1 MSTAMAYQTLVGALV
16 VGVIYSLVALGYV
29 VVYRA
34 SRVFNFLQAQFL
46 YFGAM
51 LFITLWGGGGGMGKF
66 AVALLATVLIVAA
79 VSTALYALVIHK
91 TTGQPH
97 WIQMLLTMFLG
108 IAGLNIAQLIWGSD
122 PRFLDVP
129 GDRVNWSI
137 PGGAVISRVDVAILV
152 TGVVLWLV
160 LYWLITVSPMGVR
173 LRATAENSTL
183 SAYSGMPLTVWFGVA
198 WAIAAAVGVIAGV
211 SFAVRLPV
219 DPTMTEIGLLAFPA
233 AMIGGMDSIKGCLYG
248 GLILA
253 LVQQYV
259 AVMWDTQTSI
269 AAGFAVVLLVLL
281 VRPRGLFGSPVVDR
295 V

>member
-1 MSTAMAYQTLVGALV
+1 MSMGMAYQTLVGALV

-46 YFGAM
+46 YFGAL
-51 LFITLWGGGGGMGKF
+51 LFITLWGGEGVTSF
-66 AVALLATVLIVAA
+66 ALALVATVLMMAA
-79 VSTALYALVIHK
+79 AGAVLYAVVIHR

-129 GDRVNWSI
+129 GDRVNWGL

-152 TGVVLWLV
+152 TGIVLWMI

-219 DPTMTEIGLLAFPA
+219 DPTITEIGLLAFPA
-233 AMIGGMDSIKGCLYG
+233 AMIGGMDSIKGCLAG

-253 LVQQYV
+253 LVQQYA
-259 AVMWDTQTSI
+259 AVVWDTQTSI
-269 AAGFAVVLLVLL
+269 AAGFAVVLVVLI
-281 VRPRGLFGSPVVDR
+281 VRPRGLFGSPIVDR

>member
-1 MSTAMAYQTLVGALV
+1 MSMGMAYQTLVGALV

-46 YFGAM
+46 YFGAL
-51 LFITLWGGGGGMGKF
+51 LFITLWGGGGVTSF
-66 AVALLATVLIVAA
+66 VLALVATVLIGAA
-79 VSTALYALVIHK
+79 AGAVLYALVIHR

-129 GDRVNWSI
+129 GERVNWKL
-137 PGGAVISRVDVAILV
+137 PGGAVIGRDDVAILV

-173 LRATAENSTL
+173 LRATSENSTL
-183 SAYSGMPLTVWFGVA
+183 SAYSGMPLTLWFGVA
-198 WAIAAAVGVIAGV
+198 WAIAAAVGVVAGV

-219 DPTMTEIGLLAFPA
+219 DPTITELGLLAFPA
-233 AMIGGMDSIKGCLYG
+233 AMIGGMDSIKGCLAG

-253 LVQQYV
+253 VVQQYT
-259 AVMWDTQTSI
+259 AVIWDTQTSI
-269 AAGFAVVLLVLL
+269 AAGFAVVLVVLI
-281 VRPRGLFGSPVVDR
+281 VRPRGLFGSPIVDR

>member
-1 MSTAMAYQTLVGALV
+1 MAYQTLVGALV

-46 YFGAM
+46 YFGAL
-51 LFITLWGGGGGMGKF
+51 LFITLWGGEGVTSF
-66 AVALLATVLIVAA
+66 ALALVATVLMMAA
-79 VSTALYALVIHK
+79 AGAVLYAVVIHR

-129 GDRVNWSI
+129 GDRVNWGL

-152 TGVVLWLV
+152 TGIVLWMI

-219 DPTMTEIGLLAFPA
+219 DPTITEIGLLAFPA
-233 AMIGGMDSIKGCLYG
+233 AMIGGMDSIKGCLAG

-253 LVQQYV
+253 LVQQYA
-259 AVMWDTQTSI
+259 AVVWDTQTSI
-269 AAGFAVVLLVLL
+269 AAGFAVVLVVLI
-281 VRPRGLFGSPVVDR
+281 VRPRGLFGSPIVDR

>member
-1 MSTAMAYQTLVGALV
+1 MSLGMAYQTLIGALV

-46 YFGAM
+46 YFGAL
-51 LFITLWGGGGGMGKF
+51 LFITLWGGGALTSF
-66 AVALLATVLIVAA
+66 ALALLATVLIVAA
-79 VSTALYALVIHK
+79 AGAVLYVVVIHR

-129 GDRVNWSI
+129 GERVNWDL
-137 PGGAVISRVDVAILV
+137 PGGAVIGRDDVAILV

-173 LRATAENSTL
+173 LRATSENSTL

-198 WAIAAAVGVIAGV
+198 WAIAAAVGVVAGV

-219 DPTMTEIGLLAFPA
+219 DPTITEIGLLAFPA
-233 AMIGGMDSIKGCLYG
+233 AMIGGMDSIKGCLAG

-253 LVQQYV
+253 LVQQYT
-259 AVMWDTQTSI
+259 AVIWDTQTSI
-269 AAGFAVVLLVLL
+269 AAGFAVVLVVLI
-281 VRPRGLFGSPVVDR
+281 VRPRGLFGSPIVDR

>member
-1 MSTAMAYQTLVGALV
+1 MNMGMAYQTLVGAVV

-46 YFGAM
+46 YFGAL
-51 LFITLWGGGGGMGKF
+51 LFITLWGGGGLTSF
-66 AVALLATVLIVAA
+66 ALALIAA
-79 VSTALYALVIHK
+79 VLLMAAAGAVLYAVVVHR

-97 WIQMLLTMFLG
+97 WIQMLLTMFLAT
-108 IAGLNIAQLIWGSD
+108 AGLNIAQLVWGSD

-129 GDRVNWSI
+129 GDRVNWDL
-137 PGGAVISRVDVAILV
+137 PGGAVISRVDVSILV
-152 TGVVLWLV
+152 AGVVLWVV

-173 LRATAENSTL
+173 LRATSENSAL
-183 SAYSGMPLTVWFGVA
+183 SAYSGMRLTMWFGVA
-198 WAIAAAVGVIAGV
+198 WAIAAAVGVVAGV
-211 SFAVRLPV
+211 SLAARMPV
-219 DPTMTEIGLLAFPA
+219 DPTMTEIGLMALPA
-233 AMIGGMDSIKGCLYG
+233 AMIGGMDSVKGCLAG

-253 LVQQYV
+253 IVQQF
-259 AVMWDTQTSI
+259 ASVMWDTQTSV
-269 AAGFAVVLLVLL
+269 ALGFAVVLVVLI

>member
-1 MSTAMAYQTLVGALV
+1 MAYQTLMSALV

-46 YFGAM
+46 YFGAL
-51 LFITLWGGGGGMGKF
+51 LFISLWGGGGVASF
-66 AVALLATVLIVAA
+66 ALALVATVLIAA
-79 VSTALYALVIHK
+79 AAAIVLYALVIHR

-122 PRFLDVP
+122 PRFLDPP
-129 GDRVNWSI
+129 GARVNWTL

-152 TGVVLWLV
+152 VGVMLWLA

-173 LRATAENSTL
+173 LRATSENSTL
-183 SAYSGMPLTVWFGVA
+183 SAYSGMPLMVWFGVA
-198 WAIAAAVGVIAGV
+198 WAIAAAVGVVAGV

-219 DPTMTEIGLLAFPA
+219 DPTITEIGLLAFPA
-233 AMIGGMDSIKGCLYG
+233 AMIGGMDSIKGCLVG

-253 LVQQYV
+253 LVQQYT
-259 AVMWDTQTSI
+259 AVIWDTQTSI
-269 AAGFAVVLLVLL
+269 AAGFAVVLLVLI
-281 VRPRGLFGSPVVDR
+281 VRPRGLFGSPIVDR

>member
-1 MSTAMAYQTLVGALV
+1 MSTGMAYQTLVGALV

-46 YFGAM
+46 YFGAL
-51 LFITLWGGGGGMGKF
+51 LFITLWGGGGVTSF
-66 AVALLATVLIVAA
+66 ALALLATVLIVAA
-79 VSTALYALVIHK
+79 AGAVLYAVVIHR

-129 GDRVNWSI
+129 GDRVNWSL
-137 PGGAVISRVDVAILV
+137 PGGAVIGRDDVAILV
-152 TGVVLWLV
+152 TGVVLWLI

-173 LRATAENSTL
+173 LRATSENSTL
-183 SAYSGMPLTVWFGVA
+183 AAYSGMPLTLWFGVA
-198 WAIAAAVGVIAGV
+198 WAIAAAIGVVAGV

-219 DPTMTEIGLLAFPA
+219 EPSITEIGLLAFPA
-233 AMIGGMDSIKGCLYG
+233 AMIGGMDSIKGCLAG

-253 LVQQYV
+253 LVQQYT
-259 AVMWDTQTSI
+259 AVIWDTQTSI
-269 AAGFAVVLLVLL
+269 AAGFAVVLVVLI
-281 VRPRGLFGSPVVDR
+281 VRPRGLFGSPIVDR

>member
-1 MSTAMAYQTLVGALV
+1 MSTGMAYQTLISALV

-46 YFGAM
+46 YFGAL
-51 LFITLWGGGGGMGKF
+51 LFITLWGGASVTSF
-66 AVALLATVLIVAA
+66 ALALIATVLIMAA
-79 VSTALYALVIHK
+79 AGAVLYAVVIHR

-122 PRFLDVP
+122 PRFLNVP
-129 GDRVNWSI
+129 GDRVNWKL
-137 PGGAVISRVDVAILV
+137 PGGAFIGRDDVAILV

-173 LRATAENSTL
+173 LRATSENSTL
-183 SAYSGMPLTVWFGVA
+183 AAYSGMPLTVWFGVA
-198 WAIAAAVGVIAGV
+198 WAIAAAIGVIAGV

-219 DPTMTEIGLLAFPA
+219 EPSITEIGLLAFPA
-233 AMIGGMDSIKGCLYG
+233 AMIGGMDSVKGCLAG

-253 LVQQYV
+253 LVQQYT
-259 AVMWDTQTSI
+259 AVIWDTQTSI
-269 AAGFAVVLLVLL
+269 AAGFAVVLVVLI
-281 VRPRGLFGSPVVDR
+281 VRPRGLFGSPIVDR